1 MADLEKKLSEL
12 LQELLQKRVM
22 YNILTIIR
30 PRDTIRI
37 WMTIS
42 PDNLK
47 CQDIIIVPEGV
58 SEAIMLKINYA

>member
-42 PDNLK
+42 PDNFK

-58 SEAIMLKINYA
+58 SKAIMLKINYA